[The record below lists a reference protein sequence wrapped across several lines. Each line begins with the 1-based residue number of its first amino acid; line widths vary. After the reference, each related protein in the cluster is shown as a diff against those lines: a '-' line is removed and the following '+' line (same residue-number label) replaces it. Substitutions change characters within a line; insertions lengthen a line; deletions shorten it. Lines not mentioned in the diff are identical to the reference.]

1 MKNVHLYLSVHYV
14 RVLGKMGEF
23 EGELRERLS
32 SLRRKGLGLF
42 AASCGPTGG
51 GNVDARKVITGIDS
65 RAKGGSFPLKTISA
79 GSGSRESD

>member
-32 SLRRKGLGLF
+32 SLRFGKARPFLPQAATRRAAAGRARCDEGSYGHRQQSKGVP
-42 AASCGPTGG
+42 SPS
-51 GNVDARKVITGIDS
+51 K
-65 RAKGGSFPLKTISA
+65 P
-79 GSGSRESD
+79 